1 MCLVMLVL
9 CKCWG
14 VEGDF
19 VMQVL
24 ECSVRFSGCVMQV
37 GVFMVIVSHAD
48 VGVLMV
54 ICVTYRCW
62 HADCN
67 CVTCRCWSVD
77 GDCWSVDGECATCR
91 CWGVDG
97 DCVTCKC

>member
-1 MCLVMLVL
+1 MSCPCWPFIVFVVWMCLVMLVL

-62 HADCN
+62 
-67 CVTCRCWSVD
+67 SVD
-77 GDCWSVDGECATCR
+77 GDLCHIQVLAC
-91 CWGVDG
+91 
-97 DCVTCKC
+97 